1 MQHYTNYNLR
11 GNNSLRLNSIA
22 KDIWFP
28 ESIADL
34 VNLNKTLDSYSIIA
48 GGTNLLLRPII
59 DKVVCL
65 SLMPRKINKIGNV
78 VSVDAGVSTSCFIN
92 KMIESKFKGLE
103 NLIGIPG
110 SLGGAVIM
118 NAGSLGIEISKFLVE
133 VKTLNKENKIIVYK
147 KEELQ
152 FGRRYS
158 ILQDKKEIVTNLVF
172 KFEKGSIDEEKIKQA
187 RIHRKTMPKKPS
199 AGGFFKNWHS
209 LKSYQDQLIG
219 LRIGDAEVSK
229 SVNIIINKG
238 KATFNEIEALV
249 NKIKSIVK
257 EPLELEVKII

>member
-1 MQHYTNYNLR
+1 MRHYTNYNLR

-28 ESIADL
+28 ESVADL

-59 DKVVCL
+59 DRVVCL
-65 SLMPRKINKIGNV
+65 SLMPRKINKIDNV

-110 SLGGAVIM
+110 SIGGAVIM
-118 NAGSLGIEISKFLVE
+118 NAGSMGTEISKFLVE
-133 VKTLNKENKIIVYK
+133 VKSLNKENKVIVYK

-158 ILQDKKEIVTNLVF
+158 ILQEKKEIVTNLVF
-172 KFEKGSIDEEKIKQA
+172 KFKKGNIDEQKLKKT
-187 RIHRKTMPKKPS
+187 RIHRKLMPKKPS
-199 AGGFFKNWHS
+199 AGGFFLNWHT
-209 LKSYQDQLIG
+209 LKPYQDQLIG

-238 KATFNEIEALV
+238 KATFDEIEALV

-257 EPLELEVKII
+257 EPLELEVKIL